1 MLREVSNGVS
11 TWMSSSPISFVVSF
25 LFGAYVWLYVR
36 LEDLLVVQYKLMK
49 GDEWSRWGVTLFF
62 VVIRTDQFNIGPK
75 DCWWSIMLAEGFH
88 ISNVILLTC
97 RTWLI
102 DHSSPTIYIVFQP
115 SNPYLQGL
123 YWWLCFGV
131 HWEAMSTTTI
141 RRGTCRLSSNS
152 FGLERLHS
160 WSRVSSQMDTCV
172 IGQTSTPPPRP
183 NTCFALHNFVM
194 ASNVFYWSGLAR
206 KFSPLVFLSTAA
218 GYLLQ
223 LIRLPES
230 SHRTWNIYWIW
241 I

>member
-1 MLREVSNGVS
+1 MPMCECTFFWRICSWCSMNLWKETSEVDWGLLCA
-11 TWMSSSPISFVVSF
+11 SS
-25 LFGAYVWLYVR
+25 LFALINLILTLGIADGASCWL
-36 LEDLLVVQYKLMK
+36 
-49 GDEWSRWGVTLFF
+49 
-62 VVIRTDQFNIGPK
+62 K
-75 DCWWSIMLAEGFH
+75 DFS
-88 ISNVILLTC
+88 
-97 RTWLI
+97 RTWII